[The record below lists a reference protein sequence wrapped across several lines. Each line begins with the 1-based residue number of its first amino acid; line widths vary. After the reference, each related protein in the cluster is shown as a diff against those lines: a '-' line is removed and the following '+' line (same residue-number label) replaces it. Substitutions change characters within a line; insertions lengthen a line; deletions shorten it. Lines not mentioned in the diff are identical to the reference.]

1 MKHVI
6 LFAYI
11 FNIPTVVSAILL
23 LCIYRNRLSKETSF
37 GRMLPFMGA
46 LLAATITDMFF
57 YYGDDII
64 NLYIG
69 DLMWLFD
76 DFVYILVALTWMQSH
91 VLMENGRLYTLYQ
104 KCSVGLTVFYAI
116 SIVALVLSDAT
127 YSNVLMIIE
136 NAILFF
142 VLLGG
147 AVNVWGLCRTKRK
160 NKAFYLYAIFVSGMF
175 VMDYSLYLLDKVLPY
190 ELLFINSAFWLIISL
205 MTITL
210 IVLTLRKQETKGEGT
225 AFQLDTVLDEL
236 KEAKNL
242 TKREVD
248 ILREIYYGKS
258 NAQIADHF
266 GISENTV
273 KVHVHNL
280 LDKMEAGSR
289 IEAVYMIRKDQ

>member
-210 IVLTLRKQETKGEGT
+210 IVLTLRKQETKGEGK

>member
-205 MTITL
+205 MTISL
-210 IVLTLRKQETKGEGT
+210 IVLTLRKQETKGEGI

-248 ILREIYYGKS
+248 ILKEIYYGKS

>member
-23 LCIYRNRLSKETSF
+23 LCIYRNRLSKEPAF
-37 GRMLPFMGA
+37 GKMLPFMGA

-76 DFVYILVALTWMQSH
+76 DFVYVLVALTWMQSH
-91 VLMENGRLYTLYQ
+91 ALMENGRLYTLYQ
-104 KCSVGLTVFYAI
+104 KCSVGLAVFYAV

-205 MTITL
+205 MTIAL
-210 IVLTLRKQETKGEGT
+210 IVLTLRRNETVSEGT
-225 AFQLDTVLDEL
+225 VFQLDAALADMKT
-236 KEAKNL
+236 AKNL